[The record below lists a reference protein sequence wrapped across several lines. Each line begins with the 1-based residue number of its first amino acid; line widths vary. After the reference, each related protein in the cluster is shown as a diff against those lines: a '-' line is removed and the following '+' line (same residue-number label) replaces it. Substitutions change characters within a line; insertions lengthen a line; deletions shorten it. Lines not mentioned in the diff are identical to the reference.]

1 MKNLLTILF
10 LTFSAGTYAQNADS
24 AIAFY
29 NKGLA
34 EKAAKRWLVAS
45 GLFDKAVKEN
55 PAYIAAWLENGSVNL
70 EMRKTDIAMRHFL
83 KVYELDPNNGVAI
96 RELMDL
102 YFSYKRYKDAINFAQ
117 LCKNCIEANK
127 VIAISYFKQED
138 YNNAERMLLKLV
150 KQFPADADIQY
161 TLGRTY
167 MEMELETKA
176 IPYYEKAVELN
187 PAKKDWLFELGIL
200 YYNNNKFKN
209 AVVYLNKAAEAG
221 FVQSMDF
228 KENLGYA
235 YLYAGETEKGETLLM
250 SILDKRR
257 GSRDIMRDLALTFY
271 NMGNY
276 DKALEYCQKLMELD
290 MKDSKALYQAGL
302 CFIKKGQKERGQ
314 QMCDKAI
321 EMDPSLNALRQ
332 KQMQVGL

>member
-1 MKNLLTILF
+1 MKNLLTLLF
-10 LTFSAGTYAQNADS
+10 LTLSAGTYAQNADS

-29 NKGLA
+29 NKGLE

-187 PAKKDWLFELGIL
+187 PAKKDWL
-200 YYNNNKFKN
+200 
-209 AVVYLNKAAEAG
+209 LNSG
-221 FVQSMDF
+221 S
-228 KENLGYA
+228 
-235 YLYAGETEKGETLLM
+235 
-250 SILDKRR
+250 SITITIS
-257 GSRDIMRDLALTFY
+257 SRTPW
-271 NMGNY
+271 
-276 DKALEYCQKLMELD
+276 
-290 MKDSKALYQAGL
+290 ST
-302 CFIKKGQKERGQ
+302 
-314 QMCDKAI
+314 
-321 EMDPSLNALRQ
+321 
-332 KQMQVGL
+332 